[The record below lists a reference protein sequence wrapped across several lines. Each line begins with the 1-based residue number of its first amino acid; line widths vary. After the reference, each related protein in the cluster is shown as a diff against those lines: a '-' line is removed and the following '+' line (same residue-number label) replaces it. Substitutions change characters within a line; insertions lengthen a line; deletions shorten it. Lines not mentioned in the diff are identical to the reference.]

1 MSAEKTMQDAPPVD
15 MMRWDAAV
23 QAVSDWLIAQA
34 LGHVRLDSLFG
45 ELGERLVD
53 AGVPLFRCHLAM
65 STLHPMF
72 DAMGIV
78 WRRGEGTQVTRF
90 RRGSADREDW
100 LKSPS
105 FHMVENRVTELR
117 ARLDDVKERSRF
129 PLWEELAGQGATDY
143 LGMVTTFAEDPEAL
157 VRRDGMITSWTT
169 DRAGGFDDQHV
180 RILKHVQ
187 PRLGVAVKIATREQT
202 AINVVSAYLGPHAGR
217 RVLDGQIGLGDV
229 ETIPAVIW
237 FSDLRDSTAL
247 ADRLN
252 ADAFLDVLNEYFE
265 CAAGSVLDHGGEV
278 LRFIG
283 DAVLAIFPISGPGGP
298 ERAARMALAASRDAS
313 ARMAAVNARRATEG
327 ADAIAFGIGLHFG
340 ELLFG
345 NIGVPERIE
354 FSVIGRAANEASRL
368 EGLTKS
374 LGRTLV
380 VSTAFARLV
389 ALEWESL
396 GRHRLAGVSEES
408 EVFAPPP

>member
-202 AINVVSAYLGPHAGR
+202 AINVVSAYLGPHAG
-217 RVLDGQIGLGDV
+217 
-229 ETIPAVIW
+229 
-237 FSDLRDSTAL
+237 
-247 ADRLN
+247 
-252 ADAFLDVLNEYFE
+252 
-265 CAAGSVLDHGGEV
+265 
-278 LRFIG
+278 
-283 DAVLAIFPISGPGGP
+283 
-298 ERAARMALAASRDAS
+298 
-313 ARMAAVNARRATEG
+313 
-327 ADAIAFGIGLHFG
+327 
-340 ELLFG
+340 
-345 NIGVPERIE
+345 
-354 FSVIGRAANEASRL
+354 
-368 EGLTKS
+368 
-374 LGRTLV
+374 
-380 VSTAFARLV
+380 
-389 ALEWESL
+389 
-396 GRHRLAGVSEES
+396 
-408 EVFAPPP
+408 

>member
-1 MSAEKTMQDAPPVD
+1 MSAEKTTQDSPTVD
-15 MMRWDAAV
+15 MMRSGAAV
-23 QAVSDWLIAQA
+23 QGVSDWLIAQA
-34 LGHVRLDSLFG
+34 LGHIRLDSLFG

-53 AGVPLFRCHLAM
+53 AGVPVMRGLLAM

-72 DAMGIV
+72 EATSFSWLRDGGAEI
-78 WRRGEGTQVTRF
+78 THF
-90 RRGSADREDW
+90 RRGAS
-100 LKSPS
+100 
-105 FHMVENRVTELR
+105 VEEVWQRRPPAYMMKNDMAELR
-117 ARLDDVKERSRF
+117 ARLDDAKEHSRF
-129 PLWEELAGQGATDY
+129 PLWEELADQGATDY
-143 LGMVTTFAEDPEAL
+143 LAFVTPFTDVLGAAS
-157 VRRDGMITSWTT
+157 RRDGMITSWAT
-169 DRAGGFDDQHV
+169 DRPGGFAEH
-180 RILKHVQ
+180 HVQ
-187 PRLGVAVKIATREQT
+187 ALKRLQLRLGVAVKIATREQT

-217 RVLDGQIGLGDV
+217 RVLKGQIGLGDV

-237 FSDLRDSTAL
+237 FSDLRDSTAISE
-247 ADRLN
+247 RLD
-252 ADAFLDVLNEYFE
+252 ADAFLDVLNDYFE

-283 DAVLAIFPISGPGGP
+283 GAVLAIFSIEGPGGP

-313 ARMAAVNARRATEG
+313 ARMAAVNARRAADG
-327 ADAIAFGIGLHFG
+327 ADAIAFGVGLHFG

-374 LGRTLV
+374 LERSLV
-380 VSTAFARLV
+380 VSAAFARLV
-389 ALEWESL
+389 PLEWENL